1 MLMVAHFICSFCTL
15 VQSLIAMY
23 QHPFYLWKHVPVNWV
38 NKIWSWLCSCTSK
51 LIFKARDLLPWYTL
65 VEPQAECTDLFLL
78 KMKGL
83 GKTCSHP
90 YTIVFLPVSNVCHLI
105 SPFVNSNPNPAC
117 FTQWDTPGDYNI
129 KSAVIR
135 TTTQSS
141 LQKQR
146 QIYSLNSVCKFAK
159 KREFQISRSK
169 CMWMRLCILPS
180 LWYAKYWTLSHIV
193 QCLGTKIQFWE
204 ECNALY
210 VKKSLLSSVIW
221 WIGAVMISVMKCC
234 VSPTETLP
242 PTFIFWLGN
251 FKNLEW

>member
-15 VQSLIAMY
+15 VQSLITMY
-23 QHPFYLWKHVPVNWV
+23 HHPFYLWKHVPVNWV

-51 LIFKARDLLPWYTL
+51 LIFRARDLLPWYTL

-146 QIYSLNSVCKFAK
+146 QIYSLNSVCKFEKK

-169 CMWMRLCILPS
+169 FMWMRLCILPS
-180 LWYAKYWTLSHIV
+180 LWYAKYWTLFVFGDKNTILRGV
-193 QCLGTKIQFWE
+193 QCPLRKE
-204 ECNALY
+204 
-210 VKKSLLSSVIW
+210 KSL
-221 WIGAVMISVMKCC
+221 
-234 VSPTETLP
+234 
-242 PTFIFWLGN
+242 IFC
-251 FKNLEW
+251 NLVNRRCDICDEVLCFTHRNSASHLYFLAQ